1 MEKKRKT
8 IQTALIALALLVV
21 VCGTITI
28 ASSGLASAKYKQHR
42 VAENVPVTVNV
53 DADLADDL
61 AVLEHKLE
69 YKNSENHQIDE
80 YQLSETETVTSNSYV
95 LMPGVDIPK
104 DPFVRVTG
112 KTAIPAY
119 LYIEVVDQTN
129 STYNYTIDSSWLPLS
144 GCTGRNG
151 GAVYYYKDKLQKSQG
166 DSDPIDLNI
175 LEGKKI
181 TVAPSLD
188 LTSNYDEAKLEFY
201 AYMAQAADEKT
212 AEQIYNS
219 QIARQGI

>member
-112 KTAIPAY
+112 KTAI
-119 LYIEVVDQTN
+119 L
-129 STYNYTIDSSWLPLS
+129 
-144 GCTGRNG
+144 
-151 GAVYYYKDKLQKSQG
+151 KS
-166 DSDPIDLNI
+166 
-175 LEGKKI
+175 I
-181 TVAPSLD
+181 T
-188 LTSNYDEAKLEFY
+188 
-201 AYMAQAADEKT
+201 
-212 AEQIYNS
+212 
-219 QIARQGI
+219 RR